1 MQINKSVNLGSYE
14 EGIAMIKKIKGEK
27 NTIRVNFSGSFD
39 IVGKTESFRIDWVT
53 EEDLGGGK

>member
-1 MQINKSVNLGSYE
+1 
-14 EGIAMIKKIKGEK
+14 MIKKIKGEK